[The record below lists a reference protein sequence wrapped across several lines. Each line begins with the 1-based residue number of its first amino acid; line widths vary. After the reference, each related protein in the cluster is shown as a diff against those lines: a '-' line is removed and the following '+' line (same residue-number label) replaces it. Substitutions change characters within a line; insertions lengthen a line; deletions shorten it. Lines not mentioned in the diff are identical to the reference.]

1 MASRTSD
8 SDLKSTTPNHPAA
21 TETSPKLT
29 TTSPPTPEEALKKAH
44 EVSKPKDVDV
54 KLQYLAS
61 DPLYKKVKPLQ
72 VVPGYL
78 DCDGKSNVYLQPGET
93 ETIHDI
99 RGKEDEFSLDKNGF
113 RYVKS
118 KTNFEEWNS
127 QPKIGEVYLPE
138 MEDLLRDQLEGCD
151 EIMFFD
157 ARLRQ
162 SGPKGT
168 RIEGLSFNPFARQ
181 VHVDQTE
188 SSIITK
194 IRNLTEMKAE
204 YLLKGRVR
212 IINVWRPI
220 RHAVYD
226 CALAVADG
234 GTLHPEDVIEC
245 DRKRLD
251 TGEFWDTMGVV
262 QYRKGYNWYYMSEQD
277 QDEVVLFKNYDSD
290 DKVAARHCLHTAFD
304 LPAET
309 IPPNAPTRQSIEVR
323 ALVFTYPDHLSP
335 PSPIADRPKGYMP
348 SPLATALQHSE
359 LKHVDPMIDGI
370 ISRLRADLQR
380 GTELNQ
386 HISSLHRRE
395 LEARDQA
402 QKQLI
407 AERDLARAEVNL
419 LQSRVYSAET
429 KIAGLERRLEAV
441 GWYTADNRVLVER
454 EEYWEDVETKLLERL
469 QREREETV
477 KWKEEAN
484 ANGREAVS
492 KYWQACVDEAVRR
505 EREKDQIIM
514 QILNKE
520 LQELRA
526 GNKVREG

>member
-1 MASRTSD
+1 
-8 SDLKSTTPNHPAA
+8 
-21 TETSPKLT
+21 
-29 TTSPPTPEEALKKAH
+29 
-44 EVSKPKDVDV
+44 
-54 KLQYLAS
+54 
-61 DPLYKKVKPLQ
+61 
-72 VVPGYL
+72 
-78 DCDGKSNVYLQPGET
+78 
-93 ETIHDI
+93 
-99 RGKEDEFSLDKNGF
+99 
-113 RYVKS
+113 
-118 KTNFEEWNS
+118 
-127 QPKIGEVYLPE
+127 
-138 MEDLLRDQLEGCD
+138 
-151 EIMFFD
+151 
-157 ARLRQ
+157 
-162 SGPKGT
+162 
-168 RIEGLSFNPFARQ
+168 
-181 VHVDQTE
+181 
-188 SSIITK
+188 
-194 IRNLTEMKAE
+194 
-204 YLLKGRVR
+204 
-212 IINVWRPI
+212 
-220 RHAVYD
+220 
-226 CALAVADG
+226 
-234 GTLHPEDVIEC
+234 
-245 DRKRLD
+245 
-251 TGEFWDTMGVV
+251 
-262 QYRKGYNWYYMSEQD
+262 
-277 QDEVVLFKNYDSD
+277 
-290 DKVAARHCLHTAFD
+290 
-304 LPAET
+304 
-309 IPPNAPTRQSIEVR
+309 
-323 ALVFTYPDHLSP
+323 
-335 PSPIADRPKGYMP
+335 
-348 SPLATALQHSE
+348 
-359 LKHVDPMIDGI
+359 MIDGI

>member
-1 MASRTSD
+1 MASRKSD
-8 SDLKSTTPNHPAA
+8 SGLKSTTPNHPAA

-29 TTSPPTPEEALKKAH
+29 TTTTSPPTTEEALKKAH
-44 EVSKPKDVDV
+44 EVSKTKDVNV

-99 RGKEDEFSLDKNGF
+99 RGKENEFSLDKNGF

-127 QPKIGEVYLPE
+127 QPKIGEVYLQE
-138 MEDLLRDQLEGCD
+138 MEDLLRNQLEGCD

-212 IINVWRPI
+212 IIKVTTHDGDMIADGTPASVWRPI
-220 RHAVYD
+220 RHPVYD

-234 GTLHPEDVIEC
+234 GTLRPEDVIEC

-277 QDEVVLFKNYDSD
+277 QDEVVLFKNYDSN

-304 LPAET
+304 LPPET

-359 LKHVDPMIDGI
+359 LKH
-370 ISRLRADLQR
+370 
-380 GTELNQ
+380 
-386 HISSLHRRE
+386 
-395 LEARDQA
+395 
-402 QKQLI
+402 
-407 AERDLARAEVNL
+407 
-419 LQSRVYSAET
+419 
-429 KIAGLERRLEAV
+429 
-441 GWYTADNRVLVER
+441 
-454 EEYWEDVETKLLERL
+454 
-469 QREREETV
+469 
-477 KWKEEAN
+477 
-484 ANGREAVS
+484 
-492 KYWQACVDEAVRR
+492 
-505 EREKDQIIM
+505 
-514 QILNKE
+514 
-520 LQELRA
+520 
-526 GNKVREG
+526 